1 MVQTPFYVFAWIAS
15 ITFGLEAIIGK
26 FTSKYSISN
35 PWLFNFLWSLGILVF
50 TIPFA
55 LWNNVEIPSHW
66 KNLLLASIFSALAG
80 VLYILLLYKL
90 DVSVLAPLFN
100 FRTVFAVV
108 LSIFFL
114 REILTTNQYILIGVI
129 FISGMFLTI
138 DEKFTLR
145 SFFRPVIALAMAEMV
160 ILAVMAVFINKSV
173 AENGYWETTLW
184 SNILIQLLLLFTFPF
199 FKRDINRIS
208 VRQIGP
214 SILMAAAGVIGV
226 LAANK
231 AYAANVS
238 ISTAIV
244 SIPFS
249 MIMAFLFSV
258 FAPKLLEKHTLKVY
272 AIRFIATAIIIIAA
286 LKLS

>member
-1 MVQTPFYVFAWIAS
+1 MIQIPFYVFAWIAS
-15 ITFGLEAIIGK
+15 ITFGVEAIIGK
-26 FTSKYSISN
+26 LTSKYSISN

-55 LWNNVEIPSHW
+55 LWNGARVPTHW
-66 KNLLLASIFSALAG
+66 ENLLIASIFSALAG
-80 VLYILLLYKL
+80 ILYILLLYKL

-100 FRTVFAVV
+100 FRTVFAVI
-108 LSIFFL
+108 LSIFLLKEF
-114 REILTTNQYILIGVI
+114 LTTNQYILIAIV

-138 DEKFTLR
+138 DENFTLR
-145 SFFRPVIALAMAEMV
+145 SFFRPVIALAMIEMV
-160 ILAVMAVFINKSV
+160 VLAIMAIFINKSV
-173 AENGYWETTLW
+173 AENGYWGTTLGIA
-184 SNILIQLLLLFTFPF
+184 ILGQLLLLFTVPL
-199 FKRDINRIS
+199 FKKDLGRIS
-208 VRQIGP
+208 IKQIWP
-214 SILMAAAGVIGV
+214 STLMAATGVIGV
-226 LAANK
+226 LSSIK

-258 FAPKLLEKHTLKVY
+258 FAPKLLEKHTLRVY
-272 AIRFIATAIIIIAA
+272 AIRFVAVAIMIIAA